1 MPVQV
6 PTQLN
11 WCLMTFRRANHTCF
25 ALICLALVGCNKQ
38 SSESITEKPNS
49 GIQDQGDSETSATAS
64 GNLPSVEAAQKQ
76 FDAGDINGAL
86 DTLSTVISNN
96 PRSAEALFLRSKILT
111 EKEMYSEA
119 IDDLTKAIWENPDTL
134 DYYLDR
140 SSCYYF
146 TQQFE
151 LSAKDSRYFID
162 AAIESGADYKP
173 ENKGVMFRA
182 YYVQAEALSA
192 LGKHEDALISF
203 DKAIEIELAENKF
216 ASAVWAYRGRE
227 HRIIGHEVESR
238 RDIDHA
244 LQLSP
249 DSTLVLLEKV
259 RLECDPKLGD
269 SKAAEAWLSKFLA
282 IAPVDSN
289 DYFLGILER
298 GYWRLHQQQIAAGLE
313 DLEQYLKYD
322 RNATELNTVAWM
334 LATHP
339 DDAIRNGAKAKTYA
353 EEANRLA
360 EQKVPRFLGT
370 LSAALAELGD
380 FASAIE
386 TQERALADPDYE
398 KEFGE
403 EARKRLE
410 EYRAAKP
417 HREL

>member
-1 MPVQV
+1 
-6 PTQLN
+6 
-11 WCLMTFRRANHTCF
+11 MTFRRANHTCF

-38 SSESITEKPNS
+38 SSSESIAEKPNS
-49 GIQDQGDSETSATAS
+49 GIQALGDTETAATAS
-64 GNLPSVEAAQKQ
+64 DNLPSVEAAQKQ

-96 PRSAEALFLRSKILT
+96 PQSAKAYGLRGVILT
-111 EKEMYSEA
+111 EKEMYTEA
-119 IDDLTKAIWENPDTL
+119 IDDLTKAIWEDPKTL
-134 DYYLDR
+134 NYYLDR
-140 SSCYYF
+140 AHCYYF

-151 LSAKDSRYFID
+151 LSVQDSRYFLN
-162 AAIESGADYKP
+162 AAIESGADYQP
-173 ENKGVMFRA
+173 ENKAVMFRA

-192 LGKHEDALISF
+192 LGKHEEALVSF
-203 DKAIEIELAENKF
+203 DKAIEFELAENKF
-216 ASAVWAYRGRE
+216 ASAMWAYRGKE
-227 HRIIGHEVESR
+227 HRILGHEEQSR

-249 DSTLVLLEKV
+249 DSALVLLEKV
-259 RLECDPKLGD
+259 RLECDPKLGNP
-269 SKAAEAWLSKFLA
+269 KAAEAWLSKFFA
-282 IAPVDSN
+282 IAPDGSN

-322 RNATELNTVAWM
+322 RNAVELNTVAWM

-339 DDAIRNGAKAKTYA
+339 DDAIRDGKKAKAYA
-353 EEANRLA
+353 EEAYRLA